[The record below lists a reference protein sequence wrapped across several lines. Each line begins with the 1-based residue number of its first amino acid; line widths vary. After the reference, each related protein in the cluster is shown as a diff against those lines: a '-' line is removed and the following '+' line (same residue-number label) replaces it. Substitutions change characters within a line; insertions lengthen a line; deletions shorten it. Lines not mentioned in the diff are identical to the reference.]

1 MAKRPTRLRF
11 TEDDL
16 SSDAVKKAAGKA
28 EKAAAKAEKAVDK
41 ITPKKHR
48 KLRQEAD
55 VSASR
60 TAKLRFGKAK
70 ADDIPPKPSGIK
82 RTATHAPVDTLSAN
96 VHKSISRYEDDN
108 VGVQTAHQT
117 ELGAETAYHV
127 ADHAVYSHKLKAYDK
142 AEKLVSKSDKAN
154 VNALFEKFKKDNP
167 NASSNPLSRWQQ
179 KHNIKKEYAAARAG
193 KGGKA
198 TAKGA
203 EKTAKGAKSLTQKIT
218 DFCVSHKTALLWVLA
233 IGLLFMVIDLV
244 VELRLKFRVYIW
256 GKTMGNFQEWYRCGF
271 LIVFYCRRQDIIP
284 TQYDSYPYCPQQVT
298 RYSLI

>member
-55 VSASR
+55 VSA
-60 TAKLRFGKAK
+60 KLRFGKAK

-82 RTATHAPVDTLSAN
+82 RTVTHAPVDTLSAN

-117 ELGAETAYHV
+117 ELGAETAYHI

-167 NASSNPLSRWQQ
+167 NASSNPLSRWRQHEPEKAERLRQRVQERLQ
-179 KHNIKKEYAAARAG
+179 KE
-193 KGGKA
+193 
-198 TAKGA
+198 
-203 EKTAKGAKSLTQKIT
+203 
-218 DFCVSHKTALLWVLA
+218 
-233 IGLLFMVIDLV
+233 
-244 VELRLKFRVYIW
+244 
-256 GKTMGNFQEWYRCGF
+256 
-271 LIVFYCRRQDIIP
+271 
-284 TQYDSYPYCPQQVT
+284 
-298 RYSLI
+298 

>member
-82 RTATHAPVDTLSAN
+82 RTVTHAPVD
-96 VHKSISRYEDDN
+96 IPMF
-108 VGVQTAHQT
+108 GVV
-117 ELGAETAYHV
+117 L
-127 ADHAVYSHKLKAYDK
+127 
-142 AEKLVSKSDKAN
+142 
-154 VNALFEKFKKDNP
+154 
-167 NASSNPLSRWQQ
+167 PL
-179 KHNIKKEYAAARAG
+179 
-193 KGGKA
+193 
-198 TAKGA
+198 
-203 EKTAKGAKSLTQKIT
+203 LP
-218 DFCVSHKTALLWVLA
+218 V
-233 IGLLFMVIDLV
+233 
-244 VELRLKFRVYIW
+244 
-256 GKTMGNFQEWYRCGF
+256 
-271 LIVFYCRRQDIIP
+271 LIVL
-284 TQYDSYPYCPQQVT
+284 DSSAGSSITAAMDGVSADKLRTGLKTSVILFRLLKQNQE
-298 RYSLI
+298 I